1 MPEGRRVVRA
11 IVIVVTDLV
20 MEEKLQVHTGA
31 VARDA
36 QLLALATHPTVIVV
50 TDLVMEKLQ
59 VHTGA
64 VARDAQLLALATH

>member
-11 IVIVVTDLV
+11 IVVTDLV

-36 QLLALATHPTVIVV
+36 QLLALATHSIN
-50 TDLVMEKLQ
+50 E
-59 VHTGA
+59 
-64 VARDAQLLALATH
+64 VAA

>member
-11 IVIVVTDLV
+11 TLVIVVTDLV

-36 QLLALATHPTVIVV
+36 QLLALATHSINEV
-50 TDLVMEKLQ
+50 
-59 VHTGA
+59 GA
-64 VARDAQLLALATH
+64 